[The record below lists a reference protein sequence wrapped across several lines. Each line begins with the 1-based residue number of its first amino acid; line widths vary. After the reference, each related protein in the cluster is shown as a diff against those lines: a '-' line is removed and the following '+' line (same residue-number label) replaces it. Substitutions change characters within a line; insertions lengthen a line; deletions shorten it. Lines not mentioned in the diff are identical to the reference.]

1 MLRPD
6 ESGAFGLDSRG
17 PHKEREVKLGAGPA
31 FHLPDLAGVI
41 QGVAV
46 APPETVR
53 METVYYDTPDLRLA
67 RWGVSLRRRAGEGWT
82 LKLAPPPSTPG
93 KPAAVL
99 ERDELTFEGSATKPP
114 EAALEVVRAYVRKA
128 ELVPVARLSTVRRR
142 VRLVDATGT
151 RVAEVVDDE
160 VSVRDGR
167 RVAARFREIE
177 VEVPSTN
184 GTNGAADSE
193 PILTPLVTRLRGAG
207 AGAPD
212 PTPKHI
218 RALGPR
224 AIEPPEVSPQPLS
237 PDAPA
242 KDVIR
247 NALAESIAAL
257 LRHDPLVRSGR
268 DPEAVHQA
276 RVATRKLRSH
286 LRTFGPLLDPEW
298 TEPLRSELGWLA
310 MGLGAVRDRE
320 VLLERLQTRA
330 GSLEAGDQRSAA
342 SLLHLLEVE
351 IDELRKK
358 LLADL
363 DSQRYIDLLERLV
376 ESAHSP
382 KTTPDAEQPAKGVLP
397 ALATSPWRR
406 LRSAVRQLPETPTD
420 PEVHRIRILAKRA
433 RYAAEAVAPVA
444 GDAATAFARCAAKLQ
459 TILGEHQDSVTAQA
473 WLRSAR
479 ATGRR
484 AFVAGEL
491 IALERIAA
499 ADARARWPK
508 VWKPLDRKR
517 VREWMP

>member
-1 MLRPD
+1 ML
-6 ESGAFGLDSRG
+6 
-17 PHKEREVKLGAGPA
+17 EREVKLGAGPA

-41 QGVAV
+41 EGVAV

-82 LKLAPPPSTPG
+82 LKLAAPPSTPG

-99 ERDELTFEGSATKPP
+99 ERDELTFQGSATRPP

-177 VEVPSTN
+177 VEVP
-184 GTNGAADSE
+184 GTNGADAASDA
-193 PILTPLVTRLRGAG
+193 ILVPLVTRLRGAG

-218 RALGPR
+218 RALGPG
-224 AIEPPEVSPQPLS
+224 AVEPPEVSPQPL
-237 PDAPA
+237 PPAAPA

-247 NALAESIAAL
+247 NALADSIAAL

-276 RVATRKLRSH
+276 RVATRKLRSN

-320 VLLERLQTRA
+320 VLLERLRA
-330 GSLEAGDQRSAA
+330 RAAALPASDQRSAA
-342 SLLHLLEVE
+342 TLLRLLEVE
-351 IDELRKK
+351 IDDLRKK

-376 ESAHSP
+376 AAAHSP
-382 KTTPDAEQPAKGVLP
+382 QTLPDAEQPATSVLP

-420 PEVHRIRILAKRA
+420 PELHRIRILAKRA
-433 RYAAEAVAPVA
+433 RYAAEAVVAVA
-444 GDAATAFARCAAKLQ
+444 GAAAVDFGRAAARLQ

-473 WLRSAR
+473 WLRSAKV
-479 ATGRR
+479 TGKR

-499 ADARARWPK
+499 DDARAKWHR
-508 VWKPLDRKR
+508 VWEALDRKR
-517 VREWMP
+517 LREWMP